1 MLLSHL
7 SRYSWTRGIT
17 AVTGDEKDVQIIDNA
32 HKICY
37 NEYTVIERGL
47 KVMATTNVT
56 IRMDKDLKQQ
66 ADELFSALGLN
77 MSTAIGVFCRQ
88 AVRLGKIPFELALDS
103 PNAETLAAIDDVNNN
118 RNMSKAYDDMSEL
131 MRDLNA

>member
-1 MLLSHL
+1 
-7 SRYSWTRGIT
+7 
-17 AVTGDEKDVQIIDNA
+17 
-32 HKICY
+32 
-37 NEYTVIERGL
+37 
-47 KVMATTNVT
+47 MATTNVT
-56 IRMDKDLKQQ
+56 IRIDKELKAQ

-88 AVRLGKIPFELALDS
+88 AVRQGKIPFELAIDT

-118 RNMSKAYDDMSEL
+118 RNMSKAYDDMDEL